1 VVEGVDWEG
10 KREERRAYIE
20 GRARKVVGKGGGEG
34 WGRIGREDVEGIEEI
49 VSGALQ

>member
-1 VVEGVDWEG
+1 MDWEG

-20 GRARKVVGKGGGEG
+20 GRARTVVGKGEGEG

-49 VSGALQ
+49 VSGALR